1 MARWILCLFVV
12 LAFSS
17 LGFSQFAKNFKSGY
31 IQVNQQEDANL
42 FYYFAPSQSNPAT
55 DPIILW
61 LQGGPGCSSLFGSWV
76 EMGPVLIQSAGGF
89 KSNQYT
95 WNKNASMLFI
105 DSPVGTGFSYVK
117 GQHYPTNEATIA
129 NDLLIFLQAFFT
141 QNPQYAKN
149 PFWIFGESYGGK
161 YVPWLAHT
169 VLNAKAGQPINL
181 KGIGIGNG
189 WVAPVFTTA
198 SYGPF
203 LLANKRISSNQ
214 NNHLKSMWTKY
225 AQSVKNKDWESADS
239 EWNNIL
245 ETAMEDGNIGD
256 VYDIRKS
263 SDPTTPYANALQTF
277 LNTQSAR
284 KSLGV
289 TGNQQ
294 WELCETGP
302 YYALSDDMQKTSEV
316 LIPAILQK
324 IPVMLYNG
332 NYDLICDWMGTAA
345 WSDAM
350 VWPGQ
355 QKFLQAPNT
364 TWVGANGQS
373 AGTYKTAQGL
383 VRVVVANAG
392 HMSPFDQPAN
402 TQIMVWKFLN
412 NLFQ

>member
-1 MARWILCLFVV
+1 
-12 LAFSS
+12 
-17 LGFSQFAKNFKSGY
+17 
-31 IQVNQQEDANL
+31 
-42 FYYFAPSQSNPAT
+42 
-55 DPIILW
+55 
-61 LQGGPGCSSLFGSWV
+61 
-76 EMGPVLIQSAGGF
+76 
-89 KSNQYT
+89 
-95 WNKNASMLFI
+95 
-105 DSPVGTGFSYVK
+105 
-117 GQHYPTNEATIA
+117 
-129 NDLLIFLQAFFT
+129 
-141 QNPQYAKN
+141 
-149 PFWIFGESYGGK
+149 
-161 YVPWLAHT
+161 
-169 VLNAKAGQPINL
+169 
-181 KGIGIGNG
+181 
-189 WVAPVFTTA
+189 
-198 SYGPF
+198 
-203 LLANKRISSNQ
+203 
-214 NNHLKSMWTKY
+214 MWTKY